1 MFDNSCSYQAS
12 ELFKRQVMNELKA
25 NRAER
30 EAAGITLRQQREQE
44 RRLALEQAAE
54 AQTNA
59 QTGTL
64 AVETAEVQPVPAPE
78 DGAATGRHVRI
89 GILAVLVVVLIVL
102 WIKQRKPA

>member
-1 MFDNSCSYQAS
+1 MFDQSYSREGA
-12 ELFKRQVMNELKA
+12 ENLKRQQMNALKA

-78 DGAATGRHVRI
+78 DSAATGRHVRI